1 MIFDQFYKIFV
12 LYKKRKTKEKEK
24 DLHGLGSA
32 DDKAG
37 LTARIQPRLRKKKA
51 HQKRPHSDLNILHQ
65 EL

>member
-1 MIFDQFYKIFV
+1 LF

-37 LTARIQPRLRKKKA
+37 LTARIQPRLRKKSPPEEAPLGSEHFASGTLIYFK
-51 HQKRPHSDLNILHQ
+51 NY
-65 EL
+65 